1 MQLDVAIVLAAGEG
15 TRMKSQLPKV
25 MHEIAG
31 RSIIGHV
38 LNQVTAL
45 SPKEIRVVV
54 GNGKELVEPAVKELV
69 PNAVTIF
76 QAERNGTGH
85 ATQLALADLKS
96 SGTVL
101 ILAGDTPLLRSETL
115 KQFLS
120 LHNERK
126 AQVSVLTA
134 ELPDPSGYGRIV
146 RAEDGAI
153 VEIVE
158 ERDASEEIK
167 AIDEI
172 NTGVY
177 LFEVAALT
185 ENIKKLKSNNS
196 QNELY
201 LTDVIA
207 EIKKTNGKAEAIL
220 SLDFTERS
228 EERRVGKE
236 CRSRWSPYH

>member
-54 GNGKELVEPAVKELV
+54 GHGKELVEPEVKELV
-69 PNAVTIF
+69 PKAVTIF

-185 ENIKKLKSNNS
+185 EIGRAH
-196 QNELY
+196 
-201 LTDVIA
+201 V
-207 EIKKTNGKAEAIL
+207 
-220 SLDFTERS
+220 
-228 EERRVGKE
+228 
-236 CRSRWSPYH
+236 